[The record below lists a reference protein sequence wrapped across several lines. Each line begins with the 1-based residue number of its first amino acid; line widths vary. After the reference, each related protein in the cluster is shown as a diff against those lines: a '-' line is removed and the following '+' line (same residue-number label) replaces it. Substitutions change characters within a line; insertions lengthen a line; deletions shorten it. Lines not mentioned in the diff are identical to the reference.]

1 MERGFRR
8 CNRSNLQTG
17 AVAKKGVIGGFGR
30 SRRPLCRRRF
40 MGGGG
45 PSDRAVGRVV
55 GGGVRGRSG
64 IEAGGRSRRSTGRSG
79 EWLGV
84 ECAVGPAIEAGGRS
98 RRSGRKSERVAGPCG
113 QMPRPRNGEAAR
125 QQPNRFGWMSDFR
138 RRNLSFSRNCSRIFA
153 TTSAGFPPAA
163 SVSAGFLP
171 AAVTAASASA
181 VTVTATVVGSGAA
194 AAAIAGGATPRRRT
208 CRAGRRG
215 G

>member
-1 MERGFRR
+1 MDRGFRR
-8 CNRSNLQTG
+8 CNRPNLQTG
-17 AVAKKGVIGGFGR
+17 AVAKKGVIGGIGR
-30 SRRPLCRRRF
+30 SRAPYA
-40 MGGGG
+40 GGGSWRG
-45 PSDRAVGRVV
+45 VADRRT
-55 GGGVRGRSG
+55 GRSG
-64 IEAGGRSRRSTGRSG
+64 EWLGVACAVSPAIVAGGRSRRSTGRSG

-153 TTSAGFPPAA
+153 TTSAGF
-163 SVSAGFLP
+163 LP

-181 VTVTATVVGSGAA
+181 VTVTATVAGSGAA
-194 AAAIAGGATPRRRT
+194 AAAIAGGATLRRRT

>member
-1 MERGFRR
+1 MDRGFRR
-8 CNRSNLQTG
+8 CNRPNLQTG
-17 AVAKKGVIGGFGR
+17 AVAKKGVIGGIGR
-30 SRRPLCRRRF
+30 SRAPYA
-40 MGGGG
+40 GGGSG
-45 PSDRAVGRVV
+45 RGRRTGAPVGRASGWGWRARSVRQSRLAVGADGRPV
-55 GGGVRGRSG
+55 GRASG
-64 IEAGGRSRRSTGRSG
+64 
-79 EWLGV
+79 WGV
-84 ECAVGPAIEAGGRS
+84 ERAVGPAIEAGGRS

-138 RRNLSFSRNCSRIFA
+138 RRNLSLSRNRSRISAA
-153 TTSAGFPPAA
+153 TAAGFPPAA

-171 AAVTAASASA
+171 AAVTAAS
-181 VTVTATVVGSGAA
+181 TVTATVVGSGAA

>member
-1 MERGFRR
+1 MDRGFRR
-8 CNRSNLQTG
+8 CNRPNLQTG
-17 AVAKKGVIGGFGR
+17 AVAKKGVIGGIGR
-30 SRRPLCRRRF
+30 SRAPYA
-40 MGGGG
+40 GGGSWRG
-45 PSDRAVGRVV
+45 VADRR
-55 GGGVRGRSG
+55 
-64 IEAGGRSRRSTGRSG
+64 TGRSG

-84 ECAVGPAIEAGGRS
+84 ACAVGPAIEAGGRS

-153 TTSAGFPPAA
+153 TTSAGF
-163 SVSAGFLP
+163 LP

-181 VTVTATVVGSGAA
+181 VTVTATVAGSGAA
-194 AAAIAGGATPRRRT
+194 AAAIAGGATLRRRT

>member
-1 MERGFRR
+1 MDRGFRR

-40 MGGGG
+40 MGGRTVGPGG
-45 PSDRAVGRVV
+45 WASGWGWRARSVRNRGWWSEQAVDRSVGRVV

-64 IEAGGRSRRSTGRSG
+64 
-79 EWLGV
+79 
-84 ECAVGPAIEAGGRS
+84 IEAGGRS

-138 RRNLSFSRNCSRIFA
+138 RRNLSLSRNCSRI
-153 TTSAGFPPAA
+153 SAR
-163 SVSAGFLP
+163 SLSLSRISARSRNRSFNCNRNRCRVRGGSCGHSRRRY
-171 AAVTAASASA
+171 SAS
-181 VTVTATVVGSGAA
+181 TNL
-194 AAAIAGGATPRRRT
+194 
-208 CRAGRRG
+208 
-215 G
+215 

>member
-1 MERGFRR
+1 MPA
-8 CNRSNLQTG
+8 
-17 AVAKKGVIGGFGR
+17 AVH
-30 SRRPLCRRRF
+30 
-40 MGGGG
+40 GGGWRTGG
-45 PSDRAVGRVV
+45 PVGRASGWGWSARSVRQSRLAVGAD
-55 GGGVRGRSG
+55 GR
-64 IEAGGRSRRSTGRSG
+64 AGS
-79 EWLGV
+79 
-84 ECAVGPAIEAGGRS
+84 RS

-138 RRNLSFSRNCSRIFA
+138 RRNLSLSRNRSRISAA
-153 TTSAGFPPAA
+153 TAAGFPPAA

-171 AAVTAASASA
+171 AAVTAAS
-181 VTVTATVVGSGAA
+181 TVTATVVGSGAA